1 VCSNDIAVPVY
12 HNECRPRIHG
22 VRAPDAELP
31 IVDDRMCDVIA
42 QTSFPDAG
50 SIALG
55 DIFAT
60 VHTDD
65 RYIARILLLDLP
77 QLRKNMNAVDSAIRP
92 EVEQDHVSAQL
103 GQTKRIPTSVKPVE
117 ALWEFRRANPRDIR
131 DWL

>member
-1 VCSNDIAVPVY
+1 
-12 HNECRPRIHG
+12 
-22 VRAPDAELP
+22 
-31 IVDDRMCDVIA
+31 
-42 QTSFPDAG
+42 
-50 SIALG
+50 
-55 DIFAT
+55 
-60 VHTDD
+60 
-65 RYIARILLLDLP
+65 LLLDLP